1 MWGSFLVFVSDLYG
15 ETMKVMGKIYYF
27 LSGDDLDAVFIWKV
41 EINISVNIPVMPSVT
56 VYQVKIHIML

>member
-1 MWGSFLVFVSDLYG
+1 MWGSFLVFVSDLCG